1 MSDSSVQV
9 HKLDILDAV
18 LCCQSAMAQDA
29 PQPPAFYLN
38 QVNNLLYGYIDAEQ
52 RREVEDFL
60 AEKKYLPHKQII
72 LDEKKVVVPDA
83 KIVVSDT

>member
-29 PQPPAFYLN
+29 PQPPAYYLN
-38 QVNNLLYGYIDAEQ
+38 QVNNLLYGYLGKEQ
-52 RREVEDFL
+52 RREVETFL
-60 AEKKYLPHKQII
+60 DEKQYLPHKELI
-72 LDEKKVVVPDA
+72 LKEKKVVVPDA
-83 KIVVSDT
+83 QIVISDT